1 MGATAATQPD
11 AVESAM
17 NAATD
22 RVDPRSAYYADV
34 MLRSDKPA
42 TEPVSAQMRAE
53 FARLI
58 AAGMGSLS
66 KADSDYMAQTIATR
80 TGISQTEAEQRV
92 KTVMTQAKEDAA
104 QAEQKARAAADEARK
119 AAAHV
124 SLWMVVS
131 LFVGAFVASYAGT
144 IGGRMRDQP

>member
-1 MGATAATQPD
+1 MASFG
-11 AVESAM
+11 
-17 NAATD
+17 
-22 RVDPRSAYYADV
+22 RW
-34 MLRSDKPA
+34 MLRA
-42 TEPVSAQMRAE
+42 GMTVMTL
-53 FARLI
+53 LI
-58 AAGMGSLS
+58 AAGIGQQSLS

-80 TGISQTEAEQRV
+80 TGISRTEADERV
-92 KTVMTQAKEDAA
+92 KTVMTQAKQDAA

-119 AAAHV
+119 AAAQV